1 MFKIALQAGHQNIRS
16 NCNLNLRGGTGA
28 PGEAKWTPQIRDAVA
43 QKLVD
48 KGFAVFTFDA
58 NANCQEEAK
67 QDFDLF
73 LSFHYDADI
82 YGTGGGLAGAPDP
95 SVDAVNERSVSI
107 ARKIN
112 DIYFPLTGIAYR
124 PERINGNIT
133 FYYMWPNLTAKT
145 PCVLLECGTNNQD
158 NLPNRV
164 DELSTV
170 IANAIGTIFEVTPS
184 PDDQVPEDVLRQI
197 AKIVYRKGSPWTR
210 IIEVQ
215 KLTKPYLSR

>member
-1 MFKIALQAGHQNIRS
+1 MFKIALQAGHQNIRN

-28 PGEAKWTPQIRDAVA
+28 PKEAQWTPLMRDAVA

-48 KGFAVFTFDA
+48 NGFQVFTFDA

-82 YGTGGGLAGAPDP
+82 YGTGGGLAGAPHP
-95 SVDAVNERSVSI
+95 SVDAVSERSQEI
-107 ARKIN
+107 ARKLN
-112 DIYFPLTGIAYR
+112 AIYFPLSGIVYH

-133 FYYMWPNLTAKT
+133 FYYMWQHLTAKT

-158 NLPNRV
+158 NLFNRI
-164 DELSTV
+164 DELSTIV
-170 IANAIGTIFEVTPS
+170 ANAIATIFGVTPS
-184 PDDQVPEDVLRQI
+184 PDDQNPEDILRQI
-197 AKIVYRKGSPWTR
+197 AKIVFRKGSPWTR
-210 IIEVQ
+210 LIEVQ